1 MSSQDRLTES
11 ARAPQFGRIC
21 MGLPD
26 GASSRYAVLRH
37 EVARATAILPR
48 NELHIRYNSSYAAA
62 GPLA

>member
-1 MSSQDRLTES
+1 
-11 ARAPQFGRIC
+11 